1 MGNYKC
7 LHTISNA
14 HDDWIKKVQCL
25 SNNRILS
32 YADDKKIK
40 IWKRDYPYCNE
51 PNKIVGCYK
60 QANSFYLR

>member
-32 YADDKKIK
+32 YADDKKNK
-40 IWKRDYPYCNE
+40 NMEKRLSILQWA
-51 PNKIVGCYK
+51 K
-60 QANSFYLR
+60 